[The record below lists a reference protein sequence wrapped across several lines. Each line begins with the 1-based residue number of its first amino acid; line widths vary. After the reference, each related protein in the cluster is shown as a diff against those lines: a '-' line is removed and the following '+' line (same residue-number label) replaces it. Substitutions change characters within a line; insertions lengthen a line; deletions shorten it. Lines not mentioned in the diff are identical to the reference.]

1 MASRN
6 YKEGPYF
13 EVRYG
18 KCDFS
23 AGTTKVNAWIL
34 DGEIRSFP
42 SRVLARARPGN
53 RKTADTLDF
62 GDFGHWSTDYL
73 EAKTG
78 TILFITSE
86 RTVRLVPRYGAGILL
101 RLRDG
106 APTYQVSTP
115 ITPDEKSRYMALP
128 VFVGRA
134 DILEYDQCA
143 EEHGILLGGAQ
154 ISNWLDDI
162 EEYEEA
168 FDITQLAPARTGP
181 PTIVQR
187 ETEDGVEA
195 VTIDPAR
202 RRRTHIRKR

>member
-1 MASRN
+1 MTSRR

-13 EVRYG
+13 EIRYG
-18 KCDFS
+18 KCEFPN
-23 AGTTKVNAWIL
+23 GTTKVNAWVL
-34 DGEIRSFP
+34 EGEDRFFP
-42 SRVLARARPGN
+42 SRRLERGRPGA
-53 RKTADTLDF
+53 RETADNLDF

-73 EAKTG
+73 ELKTG

-86 RTVRLVPRYGAGILL
+86 RTVRRVPRYGAGILL

-106 APTYQVSTP
+106 GPTYQVTTP
-115 ITPDEKSRYMALP
+115 ITPDEKSRYDALP

-143 EEHGILLGGAQ
+143 EEHGVILGGAQ

-162 EEYEEA
+162 EEYELA
-168 FDITQLAPARTGP
+168 FNITELAPGRTGP
-181 PTIVQR
+181 PTILQR

-195 VTIDPAR
+195 VTVDPKA